1 MKKIVILVDQLNSH
15 GGIERLVAIKANYWA
30 TVFNYDVTIIST
42 EQHNKPLIYE
52 LSNQVKFVDLAVNYQ
67 REKSYFSIGN
77 VLKFVS
83 NIFQIQRY
91 ILKQN
96 PDFIIVASHIPIT
109 YFLPFL
115 YRKAKISKEFHF
127 SKFRINNSGFK
138 QKVLNFIES
147 KYDSL
152 IVLSQEEKDFY
163 VSKNAVVIPNPIENQ
178 IIDNGFDIVK
188 NQNIA
193 VAVGRFAPVKRLEKM
208 VEIWSQF
215 SVTNPNWKLH
225 IFGTVGNEYYKEIEQ
240 LVIKKNL
247 QEVILFKGQSNT
259 IEEEISKAK
268 ILLMTSEQECFP
280 MVILEANS
288 VGIPVISFD
297 CPTGPRNI
305 IHHNVDGILVE
316 HNNIN
321 NFVNEL
327 IRFDSDENLQKKLSN
342 NSKENAK
349 KYSLELIMKQWD
361 ELIFKAND

>member
-42 EQHNKPLIYE
+42 EQYNKPLIYE
-52 LSNQVKFVDLAVNYQ
+52 LSNKVKFIDLAINYQ

-83 NIFQIQRY
+83 NVFQIQSY
-91 ILKQN
+91 ILKQK
-96 PDFIIVASHIPIT
+96 PDFIVVASHIPIT

-115 YRKAKISKEFHF
+115 YRRAKISKEFHF
-127 SKFRINNSGFK
+127 SKFRINNSRFK

-147 KYDSL
+147 KYDNL

-163 VSKNAVVIPNPIENQ
+163 ASKNTIVIPNPIENQ
-178 IIDNGFDIVK
+178 ILDTDFDILK

-208 VEIWSQF
+208 VEIWEQF
-215 SVTNPNWKLH
+215 HKVNHNWKLH
-225 IFGTVGNEYYKEIEQ
+225 IFGTIGNDYFKEIEE
-240 LVIKKNL
+240 LVVKKKL
-247 QEVILFKGQSNT
+247 QDVIIFKGQSNT
-259 IEEEISKAK
+259 IQEEISKAK
-268 ILLMTSEQECFP
+268 VLLMTSEQECFP

-305 IHHNVDGILVE
+305 IHQNVDGILVE

-327 IRFDSDENLQKKLSN
+327 IKFDSDKDLQKRLSN

-349 KYSLELIMKQWD
+349 KYSLELIMNQWN
-361 ELIFKAND
+361 ELIFKPND